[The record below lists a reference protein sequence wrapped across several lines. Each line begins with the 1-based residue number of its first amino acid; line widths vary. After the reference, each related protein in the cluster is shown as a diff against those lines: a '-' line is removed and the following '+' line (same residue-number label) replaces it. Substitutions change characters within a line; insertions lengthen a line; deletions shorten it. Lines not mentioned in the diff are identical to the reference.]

1 MNFSFVPDEETLH
14 AFVDGRLETEERR
27 RVESFLARSPEWAG
41 RVAGWK
47 RDAERL
53 RSGCAAPSMPSN
65 PRLDPATL
73 RREMRARS
81 RRRLA
86 TAAMLV
92 ITAGLGGVVGWD
104 ARDRS
109 FAAANPPMADAVH
122 AYRVFATARSGA
134 VEVSAG
140 GDGTIGTWL
149 SSHLGGSVGRVP
161 DLGTYGFRLVGGREL
176 ATDGGP
182 AAMLLFEDAG
192 GRRIAYYM
200 RPGPPF
206 ATETMEERRDGGLL
220 ARYWSRN
227 GYRFAVVAP
236 AEDARAAE
244 IARVLKVN
252 G

>member
-1 MNFSFVPDEETLH
+1 MNFPFVPDEETLH

-27 RVESFLARSPEWAG
+27 QVEALLARSPEWAG
-41 RVAGWK
+41 RITGWK

-53 RSGCAAPSMPSN
+53 RVGCAVPPMPSN
-65 PRLDPATL
+65 PRLDPAAL
-73 RREMRARS
+73 RREARARS

-92 ITAGLGGVVGWD
+92 IATGLGGVAGWD

-134 VEVSAG
+134 VEVNA
-140 GDGTIGTWL
+140 DGTIGAWL
-149 SSHLGGSVGRVP
+149 SSHFGGSVGRVP
-161 DLGTYGFRLVGGREL
+161 DLGTYGFKLVGGREL

-192 GRRIAYYM
+192 GRRVAYYM

-206 ATETMEERRDGGLL
+206 PAETMEERRDGGLL

-227 GYRFAVVAP
+227 GHRFAVVAP

-244 IARVLKVN
+244 IARVLKAN
-252 G
+252 S